1 MTSRAAVTWTT
12 IPRVRVPGGSTTRSD
27 GTLFRR
33 LFREQTVRKGL
44 DCIHCFRRD
53 VVSQGELAKSGHSA
67 AFHLCADA
75 DDSDAGD
82 QGRRVHAQGEDAC
95 KPGVQQREMKGLGF
109 RVLV

>member
-1 MTSRAAVTWTT
+1 MDQR
-12 IPRVRVPGGSTTRSD
+12 RGST
-27 GTLFRR
+27 
-33 LFREQTVRKGL
+33 EQTVRKGL

-82 QGRRVHAQGEDAC
+82 QGSRVHAQGEDAC